1 MVQLKAADD
10 SRNPAARVLEIVFPF
25 FCSLTMLPS
34 WSHTTTLNLMM
45 QKNAN
50 KHKTTRAFL
59 LTDVTAD
66 VLSRNIYM
74 LNEDED
80 VCWQTAVNV
89 LITLMNDL
97 IRKNSFNTEL
107 SGWLSQDVKLL
118 LCDVSLKVFIPV
130 PKI

>member
-1 MVQLKAADD
+1 
-10 SRNPAARVLEIVFPF
+10 
-25 FCSLTMLPS
+25 
-34 WSHTTTLNLMM
+34 M

-80 VCWQTAVNV
+80 VSWQTAVNV
-89 LITLMNDL
+89 LISLMNDL